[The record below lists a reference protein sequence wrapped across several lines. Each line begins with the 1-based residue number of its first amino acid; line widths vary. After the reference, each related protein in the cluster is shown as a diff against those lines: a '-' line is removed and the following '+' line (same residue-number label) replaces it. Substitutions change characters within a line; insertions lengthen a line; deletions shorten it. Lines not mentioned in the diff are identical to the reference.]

1 MKKAVLLT
9 LAVVLAAGMAFAY
22 GPGAKGGRGGFGG
35 CGGAG
40 YQSPCGGGPCGSA
53 AADFQPVTEE
63 AAKAAVEKYVA
74 ENFKGFKIDKFD
86 KFVMPRGESYQAT
99 VKDANGN
106 TFYFHV
112 RMDGSVF
119 GPITAN

>member
-1 MKKAVLLT
+1 MKKAALLT

-22 GPGAKGGRGGFGG
+22 GPGPKGVRGGGP

-40 YQSPCGGGPCGSA
+40 YQSPCGGGPYGGPIT
-53 AADFQPVTEE
+53 DFQPVTEE
-63 AAKAAVEKYVA
+63 AAKASVEAYVA
-74 ENFKGFKIDKFD
+74 ENFKGFKIEKFD

-106 TFYFHV
+106 VFYFHV
-112 RMDGSVF
+112 RVDGSVF

>member
-1 MKKAVLLT
+1 MKKAALLT
-9 LAVVLAAGMAFAY
+9 LAVVMAAGMAFAY
-22 GPGAKGGRGGFGG
+22 GPGAKGGRGGFGP

-40 YQSPCGGGPCGSA
+40 YQSPCGGGPCGGPA
-53 AADFQPVTEE
+53 GEYQPVTEA
-63 AAKAAVEKYVA
+63 AAKEAVEKYVA
-74 ENFKGFKIDKFD
+74 ENFKGFKIEKFD
-86 KFVMPRGESYQAT
+86 KFVMPRGEAFQAN
-99 VKDANGN
+99 VKDASGN